1 MISCAAWSFFFLHLK
16 VCDDQGLLQ
25 ASLHCSYHCETF
37 CVLSTFFF
45 LSGMH
50 NTYLYVCFWL
60 SLSTLCLSFLHPWHC
75 SLSLLTRY
83 SGEPG
88 RKGAP
93 ALHNDHPAD
102 QPARAAPGCP
112 RRTEEAR
119 RLTNGET
126 EAANGV
132 SSSAAGAGNCSQ
144 FFFSHI
150 HKTTR
155 CDIFSLSFLLS
166 PLPFKNMSL
175 SSFNLVYPIP
185 PLLSIINPIKY
196 ICNKLSL
203 VSQFHIKFHARNVP
217 IKILILGR
225 NFGIILNLR
234 DVIFYITS
242 DISVML
248 LHPHL
253 CLRGRKN
260 VIMTYT
266 NKCKGMWELN
276 VILNMEVLYIL

>member
-1 MISCAAWSFFFLHLK
+1 MIIWTAWSLFSIFNTAQWPRPSAGFLTLWLPLWN
-16 VCDDQGLLQ
+16 LLCTHYF
-25 ASLHCSYHCETF
+25 A
-37 CVLSTFFF
+37 

-75 SLSLLTRY
+75 SLPLLTRY

-150 HKTTR
+150 
-155 CDIFSLSFLLS
+155 
-166 PLPFKNMSL
+166 
-175 SSFNLVYPIP
+175 
-185 PLLSIINPIKY
+185 
-196 ICNKLSL
+196 
-203 VSQFHIKFHARNVP
+203 
-217 IKILILGR
+217 
-225 NFGIILNLR
+225 
-234 DVIFYITS
+234 
-242 DISVML
+242 
-248 LHPHL
+248 
-253 CLRGRKN
+253 
-260 VIMTYT
+260 
-266 NKCKGMWELN
+266 
-276 VILNMEVLYIL
+276 